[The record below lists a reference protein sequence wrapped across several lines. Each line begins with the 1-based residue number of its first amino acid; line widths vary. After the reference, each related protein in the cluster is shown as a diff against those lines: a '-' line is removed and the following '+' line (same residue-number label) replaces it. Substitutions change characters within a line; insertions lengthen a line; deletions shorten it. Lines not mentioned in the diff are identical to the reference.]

1 MVYKNFEMQL
11 GEGDKIFI
19 YTDGVPEATD
29 PYDTL
34 FSTRRMTEALN
45 ERKDRSPQE
54 FLEIVHVRIKEFV
67 GDRTQFDDL
76 TMVGL
81 ELK

>member
-1 MVYKNFEMQL
+1 
-11 GEGDKIFI
+11 
-19 YTDGVPEATD
+19 
-29 PYDTL
+29 
-34 FSTRRMTEALN
+34 MTEALN